1 MNRLGSLAG
10 LAGGMP
16 SLSQARGMAAGL
28 GARAGALGK
37 IGAGALGGAAALKS
51 RASAVGANVMT
62 PARAEA
68 IKAKFGKWLA
78 YRPPNIVLLFTNVLY
93 VAVAIAVLSLGLI
106 ILDEHAADFKRNSF
120 EQWVGVEEPRPC
132 GMPTP
137 DGMKLLEGLGALG
150 GGGWESVS
158 LEPDYQSWMTKID
171 RGICAKV
178 VPQID
183 IGDASWVQY
192 TTLGNAPVPDA
203 HYLLAISF
211 LMGDNDLRPTVEEV
225 QSGDLA
231 DKVARFETRAC
242 LQDKD
247 EDGLE
252 PFYADQ
258 QLDSYGDFRVRVGRA
273 YMAAMPA
280 FARYHMEKDECAVA
294 EGTSS
299 PFDKFCIHANFID
312 LELQAAAAHGAMMLN
327 AEGIMQSSDP
337 DATPGGVSLLAMFY
351 RLLALSLAGY
361 HDRVHNGGKCFKNDA
376 KMTAIDFCFAAMNGA
391 PFVAPDENTHPG
403 AKALESYNAQHDLI
417 TTVSTC
423 RFATSPP
430 PPSPAPLVYRMSEG
444 ELKRGIGAQGAN
456 DPGDETSPWERVCA
470 ATLRY
475 GLVEQ
480 GRLFGMPDI
489 TEEFVVD
496 TRVDRS
502 LHFTAKWIYDGL
514 YINPWKKYNDVLGD
528 PKARLEAYMGYRLA
542 STTIWGMIIGNVCGF
557 TLARAAVPI
566 GVFCLRFLKIKTL
579 SGAEIVLMRPKA
591 DWPSYLTMG
600 LAALMFYWLAFI
612 DPATQSNYYVTTDCG
627 DWHGLGV
634 LAANGPY
641 VSTWG
646 KRRFDRLGE
655 YVIGI
660 LLLIIVAIF
669 AFQQTVGRRFVS
681 APRRKKNLTG
691 ATFTSRQAAF
701 VALPFLIGI
710 GVQLTLSIQAGIT
723 GGKWLEAAKAN
734 DQTNELAKDLIKDCF
749 MCVWAAFWTGT
760 AIGFLRQKWTITDLP
775 RTFKLAWFGACVFF
789 FFLPL
794 IQYNIYLADEISNAF
809 KNGRG
814 TSDRQRNEVWWIVHI
829 FTGLYAIPLAAM
841 FNKIRSTFKDAPAAL
856 TVASVNKRKD
866 NIQKILNMANSVGSQ
881 GERDVNKLLGAA
893 SRSMQVLAPAACFS
907 VDPSTLIAGG
917 AREEHQALIGGHVTT
932 PAAVA
937 PVYSYAMGRGAAAP
951 ATQTGVT
958 GNQKAK
964 YLPLLPM
971 V

>member
-28 GARAGALGK
+28 GARAGALG
-37 IGAGALGGAAALKS
+37 GALGGAAALKK
-51 RASAVGANVMT
+51 RASAVGANMMT

-78 YRPPNIVLLFTNVLY
+78 YRPPNVVLLFTNVLY
-93 VAVAIAVLSLGLI
+93 VAVTIAVLSLGLI

-120 EQWVGVEEPRPC
+120 EQFVGVEEPRPC

-137 DGMKLLEGLGALG
+137 DGMKMLESLGAIG

-158 LEPDYQSWMTKID
+158 LEPDYQTWMTKID
-171 RGICAKV
+171 RGICSKV
-178 VPQID
+178 VPEID
-183 IGDASWVQY
+183 IGDANWVQY
-192 TTLGNAPVPDA
+192 TTSGNAPVPDA
-203 HYLLAISF
+203 HYLLALSY
-211 LMGDNDLRPTVEEV
+211 LMNDNGLRPTAAEV
-225 QSGDLA
+225 QSGDLS

-242 LQDKD
+242 LQDTEND
-247 EDGLE
+247 LE

-273 YMAAMPA
+273 YIAAMPA
-280 FARYHMEKDECAVA
+280 FTRYHVEKGSCATA

-299 PFDKFCIHANFID
+299 PFDKFCSHANFID
-312 LELQAAAAHGAMMLN
+312 LELQAAAQHGAMMLN
-327 AEGIMQSSDP
+327 AQGVMESSDP

-376 KMTAIDFCFAAMNGA
+376 KMTAIDFCFSALTNA
-391 PFVAPDENTHPG
+391 PFTAPDEQTHPG
-403 AKALESYNAQHDLI
+403 SKALESYNAQHDLI

-456 DPGDETSPWERVCA
+456 DPGDATTPWERVCA

-480 GRLFGMPDI
+480 GRLFGLPDI

-528 PKARLEAYMGYRLA
+528 PKARLEAYMAYRLA
-542 STTIWGMIIGNVCGF
+542 STTIWGMIIANVCGF
-557 TLARAAVPI
+557 ALARAAVPI

-591 DWPSYLTMG
+591 DWPSYLTMA
-600 LAALMFYWLAFI
+600 LAALMFYWLAFV

-634 LAANGPY
+634 HAPNGAY

-660 LLLIIVAIF
+660 LLLIVVAIF

-710 GVQLTLSIQAGIT
+710 GVQLTFSIQAGIT

-734 DQTNELAKDLIKDCF
+734 DQTSELAKDLIKDCF
-749 MCVWAAFWTGT
+749 MCVWTAFWTGT
-760 AIGFLRQKWTITDLP
+760 AIGFLRQKWTVTDLP
-775 RTFKLAWFGACVFF
+775 RTFKLGWFGACVFF

-829 FTGLYAIPLAAM
+829 FTGLYAIPLFAM

-866 NIQKILNMANSVGSQ
+866 AIQNMLNMASNAGTQ
-881 GERDVNKLLGAA
+881 ADRDVNKLLGAA
-893 SRSMQVLAPAACFS
+893 SRGMQVLAPAACFS
-907 VDPSTLIAGG
+907 VDPSTLIAGNG
-917 AREEHQALIGGHVTT
+917 REEEQALIGGHVTT
-932 PAAVA
+932 TATMVA
-937 PVYSYAMGRGAAAP
+937 PASRSVGVSAASA
-951 ATQTGVT
+951 TGVT
-958 GNQKAK
+958 GNKAK

>member
-1 MNRLGSLAG
+1 MQRLSG

-16 SLSQARGMAAGL
+16 SLQRARTAASGL
-28 GARAGALGK
+28 GARAGALRGR
-37 IGAGALGGAAALKS
+37 ASALKQ
-51 RASAVGANVMT
+51 RASAVGAKVIT
-62 PARAEA
+62 PERAAA
-68 IKAKFGKWLA
+68 IKAKFGQWLA
-78 YRPPNIVLLFTNVLY
+78 YRPPNVVLLFTNVLY
-93 VAVAIAVLSLGLI
+93 VGVTLAVLILGLI

-120 EQWVGVEEPRPC
+120 EQFVGVEEPRPC

-137 DGMKLLEGLGALG
+137 DGMKLLEGLGAIG

-171 RGICAKV
+171 RGICSKV
-178 VPQID
+178 VPTID
-183 IGDASWVQY
+183 VGASWVQY
-192 TTLGNAPVPDA
+192 TTGGGAPVPDA
-203 HYLLAISF
+203 HYLLALSF
-211 LMGDNDLRPTVEEV
+211 LMGDNELRPTAAEV
-225 QSGDLA
+225 QSGDLS

-242 LQDKD
+242 LQDEN

-252 PFYADQ
+252 PFYAEQ

-273 YMAAMPA
+273 YIAAMPA
-280 FARYHMEKDECAVA
+280 FTRYHVEKQDCAMA

-299 PFDKFCIHANFID
+299 PFNKFCIHSNFID
-312 LELQAAAAHGAMMLN
+312 LELEAAARDGASMLN
-327 AEGIMQSSDP
+327 ANGLMESSDP
-337 DATPGGVSLLAMFY
+337 DATAGGVSLLAMLY

-376 KMTAIDFCFAAMNGA
+376 KLTAVDFCFAALTSA
-391 PFVAPDENTHPG
+391 PFTAPDEQTHPG
-403 AKALESYNAQHDLI
+403 SKALESYNAVHDYV

-423 RFATSPP
+423 RFTTSPP
-430 PPSPAPLVYRMSEG
+430 PPSPAPVVYRMAEG
-444 ELKRGIGAQGAN
+444 ELKRGIGATGPN
-456 DPGDETSPWERVCA
+456 DPGDATSPWDRVCA

-514 YINPWKKYNDVLGD
+514 YINPWKNYDDVLGD
-528 PKARLEAYMGYRLA
+528 PKARLEAYMAYRLA

-557 TLARAAVPI
+557 ALARAAVPI
-566 GVFCLRFLKIKTL
+566 AVFCLRFLKVKTL
-579 SGAEIVLMRPKA
+579 SGSEIVLMRPKA
-591 DWPSYLTMG
+591 DWPSYLTMA
-600 LAALMFYWLAFI
+600 LALLMFYWLAFV

-634 LAANGPY
+634 QSPNGAY

-646 KRRFDRLGE
+646 KRRYDRLGE

-660 LLLIIVAIF
+660 LLLIVVGIF
-669 AFQQTVGRRFVS
+669 AFQQTIGRRFVS
-681 APRRKKNLTG
+681 APRRKRNLTG

-710 GVQLTLSIQAGIT
+710 GVQACFAVQAGIT

-734 DQTNELAKDLIKDCF
+734 DQTNALATDLIKDCF

-760 AIGFLRQKWTITDLP
+760 AIGFLRQKWTVTDLP
-775 RTFKLAWFGACVFF
+775 RTFKLAWFGSCVFC

-794 IQYNIYLADEISNAF
+794 IQYNIYLADEIANAF

-829 FTGLYAIPLAAM
+829 FTGLYAIPLFAM
-841 FNKIRSTFKDAPAAL
+841 FNKIRSTFETPAAGL
-856 TVASVNKRKD
+856 SVAAVNRRKD
-866 NIQKILNMANSVGSQ
+866 NIQKILNMSNSAASQ
-881 GERDVNKLLGAA
+881 SDRDVNKLLSAA
-893 SRSMQVLAPAACFS
+893 GDNMQVLAPAACFS
-907 VDPSTLIAGG
+907 VDPSTLIAGNS
-917 AREEHQALIGGHVTT
+917 AREEHQALIGGHAPTT
-932 PAAVA
+932 AAVA
-937 PVYSYAMGRGAAAP
+937 PASSYTMSRGAATP

-958 GNQKAK
+958 GSQKVK